1 MTGLSQSYIDRLE
14 RENALLRQQASSET
28 HSRMMAEQALGQT
41 QDRLQLALDA
51 AGLAFWEW
59 DVAAGSVY
67 TSARFAEILEGQDT
81 AAMDNEWLAQDLI
94 QRVWQ
99 EDIPHMREA
108 LLRVWRS
115 EDEMLDITFRL
126 SSPRFAGE
134 PVWVECTGK
143 VSQRDMLGRV
153 ERMIGINRDITQ
165 RKQADIEMEQAREQ
179 AVAASQA
186 KDAFLANISHE
197 IRTPLNGVIGMNNL
211 LAQTELSK
219 EQRQYVDLVGSS
231 GRALLAL
238 VNDVLDFSRLQAQG
252 MVLEQVRFPLRRWL
266 WEAVMPLQVAAQG
279 KGLEL
284 KLSAAENV
292 PREGVGDPGRLR
304 QIVSNL
310 VTNAIKFTERGHVS
324 VDMRVVPAPLDQ
336 APAEH
341 GQFWLAIQ
349 VADTGIGI
357 AADKRLAIFDAFVQ
371 ADSSTS
377 RRYGGTG
384 LGLSISAQ
392 LAKHMGGQIQVNSQL
407 RRGSEFTVTL
417 PMMAATVAAGHAS
430 TGVQDPAPGFAQT
443 NLGASDSTPPEDST
457 PPRQPLSDLSPP
469 LPAAIYSGKTAL
481 VADDNHVNRL
491 LARKLLEQLGFSVAL
506 AEDGEAAVAVV
517 TQRKFDV
524 VFMDIQM
531 PRMNGWQAAHAL
543 REWERQ
549 TKKIRVPIIALSA
562 HASAA
567 DREQA
572 LTIGMDAYL
581 SKPLTPEALSAC
593 LRATGLL
600 QPDLSKSALHT
611 QPAGL
616 QPLGAAPAR
625 ATVPVRIAAP
635 ATARA
640 HEHAPTH
647 AAAPSPRSAATP
659 SIGQPQRSRLLSRL
673 AGDELAL
680 KDMVRAFRN
689 DLRERM
695 GSAYTALQTQQWQQ
709 LLAQAHA
716 LKGSLSTMTADAA
729 AGQAKALEAAAKVQD
744 TAAAQAAFEQ
754 LSVSAKQAFDAVR
767 KW

>member
-1 MTGLSQSYIDRLE
+1 MTTRQTQQYIDQLE
-14 RENALLRQQASSET
+14 RENVSLRQQASSET

-67 TSARFAEILEGQDT
+67 TSARFAQMLEGMDT
-81 AAMDNEWLAQDLI
+81 AAMDNEWLATDLI
-94 QRVWQ
+94 QRVWP
-99 EDIPHMREA
+99 EDIAPMRQA
-108 LLRVWRS
+108 LLRVWRQ

-126 SSPRFAGE
+126 HSPRFGGE
-134 PVWVECTGK
+134 PIWVECTGK

-153 ERMIGINRDITQ
+153 ERMIGINRDITR
-165 RKQADIEMEQAREQ
+165 RKQAELEMEQAREQ

-252 MVLEQVRFPLRRWL
+252 VVLEHVRFPLRRWL
-266 WEAVMPLQVAAQG
+266 WEAVMPLQVAAQA

-284 KLSAAENV
+284 KLSAGEDV

-310 VTNAIKFTERGHVS
+310 VSNAIKFTERGHVS
-324 VDMRVVPAPLDQ
+324 VDMRLSAAPPD
-336 APAEH
+336 AAEPVL
-341 GQFWLAIQ
+341 GQFWLSIQ
-349 VADTGIGI
+349 VSDTGIGI
-357 AADKRLAIFDAFVQ
+357 ASDKRLAIFDAFVQ

-384 LGLSISAQ
+384 LGLAISAQ
-392 LAKHMGGQIQVNSQL
+392 LAKHMGGSIQVNSQL
-407 RRGSEFTVTL
+407 RRGSEFTVKL
-417 PMMAATVAAGHAS
+417 PMMAAAAS
-430 TGVQDPAPGFAQT
+430 TTSASTSERDAAPAIAQT
-443 NLGASDSTPPEDST
+443 NLGALDSALPEDAAKPST
-457 PPRQPLSDLSPP
+457 ATPSAFPQNTN
-469 LPAAIYSGKTAL
+469 AIYSGKVAL
-481 VADDNHVNRL
+481 VADDNSVNQL
-491 LARKLLEQLGFSVAL
+491 LARKLLEQLGFTVAL
-506 AEDGEAAVAVV
+506 ANDGEAAVAAV

-549 TKKIRVPIIALSA
+549 THKARVPIIALSA

-572 LTIGMDAYL
+572 LAMGMDAYL

-600 QPDLSKSALHT
+600 KPDLSKSALHT
-611 QPAGL
+611 QPAAL
-616 QPLGAAPAR
+616 QALNSPSPRLETP
-625 ATVPVRIAAP
+625 
-635 ATARA
+635 
-640 HEHAPTH
+640 
-647 AAAPSPRSAATP
+647 APSPTSPPMPTAST
-659 SIGQPQRSRLLSRL
+659 IGQPQRNRLLSRL

-695 GSAYTALQTQQWQQ
+695 GSAYTALHAQQWPQ

-729 AGQAKALEAAAKVQD
+729 ATHAKALEAAAQVQD
-744 TAAAQAAFEQ
+744 SKAAQAAFEQ
-754 LSVSAKQAFDAVR
+754 LSLSSKQAFDAVR